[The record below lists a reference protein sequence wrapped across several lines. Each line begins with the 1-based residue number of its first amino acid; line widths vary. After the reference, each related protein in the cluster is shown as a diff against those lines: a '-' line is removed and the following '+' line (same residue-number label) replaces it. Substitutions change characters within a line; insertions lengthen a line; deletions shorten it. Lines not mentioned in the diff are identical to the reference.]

1 MDKNTYI
8 VKIGGCDDHTTFRID
23 ADEKELG
30 FLLKVA
36 ELSQKTSTY
45 GCMPSMYIYH
55 NRELEIDSWNED
67 DTEQERL
74 HAEYEF
80 GKEIRKID
88 RL

>member
-1 MDKNTYI
+1 MYKNTYI
-8 VKIGGCDDHTTFRID
+8 IKIDGCDDHTTFRID

-45 GCMPSMYIYH
+45 GYMPSMHIYH

-80 GKEIRKID
+80 GEEIRKID
-88 RL
+88 